1 MFFPRDHYAKINDV
15 FLTLCGTQQHNH
27 PPKKGPFS
35 TSHRAQRPK
44 RNTYIFVLSEVQAK
58 RSMLSEKS
66 RRRIIKNSNKSNLAF
81 FLLLHSSSCRLHLTA
96 ARPLAQLF
104 RRNLEDKKVVKPSF
118 FRFISG
124 TGLRVCVR
132 PVSAWFKRFYKS
144 HNAAP
149 ICVAI
154 GEGVPQG
161 VLRSHSKMIP
171 Q

>member
-1 MFFPRDHYAKINDV
+1 MMCFWLSVA
-15 FLTLCGTQQHNH
+15 HNNTIIH
-27 PPKKGPFS
+27 RKKVHS
-35 TSHRAQRPK
+35 QLHTARSVQNETH
-44 RNTYIFVLSEVQAK
+44 IFVLSEVQAK

-96 ARPLAQLF
+96 RPLTQLF